1 MSNEPQTLVQYLGH
15 SAFKIT
21 YGDTV
26 ILIDPFLTGNPK
38 AAMGWEDAAKGCTH
52 VVLSHGHDDHVG
64 DTLAIAK
71 ATGCTVVGM
80 VELVNY
86 LASKQPGLKI
96 EMMNLGG
103 TVNVAKDV
111 TVSLVQAYH
120 STGVGKDGVYTGMA
134 AGIIVKTPTASI
146 YHAGDTAAFGD
157 MALIHDLFE
166 PDVGLIP
173 IGGRFTMDAKAAALV
188 CEHFFEFDV
197 IVPMHYG
204 TFGLLAPDAKEFEQ
218 LCRDAKLEADVVALQ
233 PGEDIEV

>member
-1 MSNEPQTLVQYLGH
+1 MSDAPQTHVQYLGH

-21 YGDTV
+21 YGSTV
-26 ILIDPFLTGNPK
+26 MLVDPFLTGNPK
-38 AAMGWEDAAKGCTH
+38 AAMGWEEAAKGCTH
-52 VVLSHGHDDHVG
+52 VLLSHGHDDHVG

-80 VELVNY
+80 VELVGY
-86 LASKQPGLKI
+86 LAKQQPGLKT
-96 EMMNLGG
+96 EPMNLGG
-103 TVNVAKDV
+103 SLALSPEV

-120 STGVGKDGVYTGMA
+120 STGLGADGTYMGVA
-134 AGIIVKTPTASI
+134 AGIVIQTPTASI

-157 MALIHDLFE
+157 MALIHDLYE

-173 IGGRFTMDAKAAALV
+173 IGGRYTMDARAAALI

-197 IVPMHYG
+197 IIPMHYA
-204 TFGLLAPDAKEFEQ
+204 TFGQLAPDARAFEK
-218 LCRDAKLEADVVALQ
+218 LCVEAKIEADVLALL